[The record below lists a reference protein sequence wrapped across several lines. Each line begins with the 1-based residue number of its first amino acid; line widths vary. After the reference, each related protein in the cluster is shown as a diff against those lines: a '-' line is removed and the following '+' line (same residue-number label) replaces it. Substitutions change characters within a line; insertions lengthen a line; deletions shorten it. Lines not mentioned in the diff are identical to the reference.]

1 MENVGPLPYDSS
13 NPLPAK
19 AAGLSP
25 PPWLVGLLDWACG
38 LCLTHWD
45 GGEGGQAY
53 GDGTFW
59 RAL

>member
-1 MENVGPLPYDSS
+1 MENAGPLPYDLS
-13 NPLPAK
+13 K
-19 AAGLSP
+19 AGLSP